1 MNQNKNKT
9 PTEMVWH
16 QMSPQ
21 DVLLALDTDGEIG
34 LASAEALR
42 RREVTGPN
50 LLTEKHGR
58 GLIIIFLEQIRSL
71 MVLVLLAAGAVSL
84 FLGEVSDAVA
94 ILAIVLLNAV
104 LGVKEE
110 YKAEKAIAALRR
122 LAVPRVKVVREGQVE
137 EAGAR
142 DLVPGDIVL
151 LEAGDMVPADC
162 RLLSC
167 ATLRIQE
174 SSLTGESEPVEKWNK
189 ALDEQDDVPLGD
201 RVNMAYMGTP
211 VVHGRG
217 RGVVTETGMGTELG
231 RVAGMIQDQEEEAT
245 PLQRRL
251 DRLARNLA
259 FAALALVLLVVLLG
273 LARGE
278 APKLLFLTAVS
289 LAVAVMPEGLPA
301 VVTIALA
308 LGAERMLRYKALIRR
323 LSAVESLG
331 SVTVICTDKT
341 GTLTENTMT
350 VTILDAAGRR
360 VDLTQKVLKTG
371 FRVTPGEEFVDLSD
385 YPAMKILLAGGALC
399 NDAALRERPDGT
411 LSAIGDPT
419 EGALVVA
426 AARAGLVKGDL
437 DRLMPRL
444 EEIPFDSDR
453 RLMTTVHNLEG
464 IHPAGAEVL
473 QGVLE
478 DVLSGGDR
486 RLIFTKGAIE
496 NLLPLCD
503 RIMGGKKPRA
513 LSGDDREA
521 ILKSHDELAD
531 MGMRILGV
539 GCRGDSD
546 PLEPGQGSGPEK
558 QLIYVGMVGI
568 LDPPR
573 PEALQ
578 AIQTC
583 RTAGIRPIMITGDHP
598 LTAAHIANE
607 LGIGNG
613 SLVLTGAQMDK
624 LPDNRLVEEVQRVDV
639 YARVSPAHKLRI
651 VEALRSVGHIVA
663 MTGDGVNDAPALKR
677 ADVGV
682 AMGLAGTEV
691 AKEAADIVLQDDNF
705 ATIVHAVREGRII
718 FDNIRKFVLFIL
730 ASNSAE
736 IIVMLAGPIMG
747 MPLPLY
753 PLQILWVNLLSD
765 GLPAVALAVEPGEK
779 DVMDRAPI
787 DPKAGIFTRGMV
799 FRIIWVGTLLG
810 ALCLFSGYR
819 FWSMDDPA
827 WRTLIFSTLTFG
839 QMANILAIRTGEKS
853 LFRSGIMSNRPLLVA
868 VLLTCALQVAVI
880 YLPPLQS
887 VFKTVPLTAAQFGT
901 CLLLSS
907 LLFWAIE
914 GEKLLRRLSQRK
926 VASAPDR

>member
-1 MNQNKNKT
+1 MKQNKNKT

-16 QMSPQ
+16 QMSLQ
-21 DVLLALDTDGEIG
+21 DVLLALDTDGENG

-50 LLTEKHGR
+50 LLIEKRGR
-58 GLIIIFLEQIRSL
+58 GLLSIFLEQIRSL
-71 MVLVLLAAGAVSL
+71 MVVVLLAAGAVSL
-84 FLGEVSDAVA
+84 FLGEFSDVVA

-122 LAVPRVKVVREGQVE
+122 LAVPRVKVLREGQVE

-167 ATLRIQE
+167 ETLRIQE

-189 ALDEQDDVPLGD
+189 ALAEQDAVPLGD
-201 RVNMAYMGTP
+201 RVNMAFMGTP
-211 VVHGRG
+211 VVHGHG
-217 RGVVTETGMGTELG
+217 KGVVTGTGMNTEIG

-245 PLQRRL
+245 PLQKRL

-273 LARGE
+273 LVRGE

-323 LSAVESLG
+323 LPAVESLG

-360 VDLTQKVLKTG
+360 LDLAQKALKTG
-371 FRVTPGEEFVDLSD
+371 LRTTPGEELVDLSG
-385 YPAMKILLAGGALC
+385 YPAMTLLLAGGALC
-399 NDAALRERPDGT
+399 NDATLRERPDKT
-411 LSAIGDPT
+411 LSAVGDPT

-426 AARAGLVKGDL
+426 AARAGLGKSQL
-437 DRLMPRL
+437 DQLMPRL
-444 EEIPFDSDR
+444 EEVPFDSDR
-453 RLMTTVHNLEG
+453 RLMTTVHSLDQARSG
-464 IHPAGAEVL
+464 GPGAL
-473 QGVLE
+473 P
-478 DVLSGGDR
+478 DVLKDAISDQDK
-486 RLIFTKGAIE
+486 RLVITKGAIE
-496 NLLPLCD
+496 SLLPLCD
-503 RIMGGKKPRA
+503 RIMDSKGPGTLTAAGR
-513 LSGDDREA
+513 DT
-521 ILKSHDELAD
+521 ILKSHDELAG

-539 GCRGDSD
+539 SFRGDSGA
-546 PLEPGQGSGPEK
+546 LEPDQGSGYEK
-558 QLIYVGMVGI
+558 ELVYVGMVGI

-573 PEALQ
+573 PEALK
-578 AIQTC
+578 AVQTC
-583 RTAGIRPIMITGDHP
+583 RAAGIRTIMITGDHP
-598 LTAAHIANE
+598 LTAAHIAGI

-613 SLVLTGAQMDK
+613 AGVLTGAQMDQI
-624 LPDNRLVEEVQRVDV
+624 PADRLAREIEGTDV

-651 VEALRSVGHIVA
+651 VKALRSGGHIVA
-663 MTGDGVNDAPALKR
+663 MTGDGVNDAPALKS

-682 AMGLAGTEV
+682 AMGLVGTEV

-736 IIVMLAGPIMG
+736 ILVMLAGPLMG

-779 DVMDRAPI
+779 DVMERAPI
-787 DPKAGIFTRGMV
+787 DPKEGIFTRGMV
-799 FRIIWVGTLLG
+799 FRIVWVGTLLG

-839 QMANILAIRTGEKS
+839 QMANVLAVRTGKQS
-853 LFRSGIMSNRPLLVA
+853 LFRTGIMSNRPLLGA

-901 CLLLSS
+901 CLFLSF

-926 VASAPDR
+926 VASASNR